1 MCSAQLG
8 FEGYLGDGSKHRV
21 WAAAAIAALALAC
34 AALAASAQGSG
45 EGAPTR
51 REYVAQLEKLCEP
64 RVEATQKAMKGVRD
78 DIRAERNAVAAAK
91 FKRGSRL
98 FDGTIKSISKVPR
111 PPGDVARLKKWFAY
125 LGAQERYLRVIT
137 ADLRKGR
144 SIQAQRATAR
154 FIHNGN
160 LANNVVLAFGFN
172 FCSFRFSRF
181 G

>member
-1 MCSAQLG
+1 M
-8 FEGYLGDGSKHRV
+8 D
-21 WAAAAIAALALAC
+21 
-34 AALAASAQGSG
+34 
-45 EGAPTR
+45 
-51 REYVAQLEKLCEP
+51 QLEAICRP

-78 DIRAERNAVAAAK
+78 DIRAERNAIAAAK
-91 FKRGSRL
+91 FKRGTHL
-98 FDGTIKSISKVPR
+98 FDGTLQRIAGVPR
-111 PPGDVARLKKWFAY
+111 PAGDTARLKKWFAY
-125 LGAQERYLRVIT
+125 LNAQEQYLKVIT

-172 FCSFRFSRF
+172 YCSFRFSRF